1 MYSSPSKTAV
11 VCWPDA
17 SVPALGS
24 VRPNAPNF
32 SPLASGLKNFCFCSS
47 LPYWYIGHEPR
58 DVWAD
63 NITPV
68 VPQTLDN
75 SSTAIIYPTV
85 SPPSPPYSFGYGIPI
100 IPAFAIFSTVS

>member
-32 SPLASGLKNFCFCSS
+32 SPLASGLKNFVFV
-47 LPYWYIGHEPR
+47 LHYHI
-58 DVWAD
+58 D
-63 NITPV
+63 I
-68 VPQTLDN
+68 
-75 SSTAIIYPTV
+75 
-85 SPPSPPYSFGYGIPI
+85 
-100 IPAFAIFSTVS
+100 